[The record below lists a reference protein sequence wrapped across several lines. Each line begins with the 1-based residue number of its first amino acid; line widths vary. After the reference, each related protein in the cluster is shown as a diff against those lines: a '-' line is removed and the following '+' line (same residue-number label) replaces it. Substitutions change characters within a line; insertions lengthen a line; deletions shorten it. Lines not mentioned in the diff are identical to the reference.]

1 MHPDFQAFISQ
12 TVLDSFQKK
21 IEVVEAWGQKVMAG
35 LSDGSLVVLQP
46 NEEDEA
52 GPWQVIQA
60 IKPFSKKSV
69 VQMQVAA
76 RSVSLRKVFPP
87 AEEP

>member
-1 MHPDFQAFISQ
+1 MHPDFQAFISH

-21 IEVVEAWGQKVMAG
+21 IEVVEAWGEKVMAG

-76 RSVSLRKVFPP
+76 CRVSLRKVLPP
-87 AEEP
+87 A